1 MNDKPIGIFDSG
13 IGGLTVLKEYLKI
26 LPNENYIYYAD
37 TKNLPY
43 GNKTKEQI
51 IEYSK
56 NIVEFLISKNV
67 KAIIIACG
75 TASSLA
81 YTYLKEHFNIPI
93 FNIIEPTVKNLKG
106 KNIGVIATEASISSQ
121 VWEKEIHKYC
131 PDCNIIVK
139 ACPRLVPL
147 AEKGLFNSQETQKV
161 LEDYLS
167 GFESVESLILGCTHY
182 PLFSDAISKI
192 LGDKVKLINVGKYSS
207 LEFKESFALKNNF
220 THTNYKVYLYVNGNR
235 ANFLENAKKIKI
247 DKLFE

>member
-93 FNIIEPTVKNLKG
+93 FNIIEPTVKNLNE

-121 VWEKEIHKYC
+121 VWKKEIHKYN
-131 PDCNIIVK
+131 PDCNVIVK
-139 ACPRLVPL
+139 ACPKLVPL

-161 LEDYLS
+161 LEEYLS
-167 GFESVESLILGCTHY
+167 GFENVDCLILGCTHY
-182 PLFSDAISKI
+182 PLFSDSISKL
-192 LGDKVKLINVGKYSS
+192 LGNKVKLINAGKYSA
-207 LEFKESFALKNNF
+207 LEFKENFALKNNSS
-220 THTNYKVYLYVNGNR
+220 HTKNKVYLYVNGNKV
-235 ANFLENAKKIKI
+235 NFLETIKKIEMTN
-247 DKLFE
+247 LFE